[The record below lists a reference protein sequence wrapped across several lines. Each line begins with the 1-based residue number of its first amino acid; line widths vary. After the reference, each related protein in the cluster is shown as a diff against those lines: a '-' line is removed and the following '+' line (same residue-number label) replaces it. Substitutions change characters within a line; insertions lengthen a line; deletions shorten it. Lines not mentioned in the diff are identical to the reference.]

1 MTWEGSSMRLKNL
14 DLIVTLIIVVLNVIW
29 VLLPSHLPVIGIILS
44 LPLVFVLP
52 GYTLTEALFRKRLL
66 ETSHHLVLSI
76 GLSLAIDLLG
86 GLILNLLPIGLK
98 GISWAVLLGLLTTI
112 FSLLVGYLRRRTPM

>member
-1 MTWEGSSMRLKNL
+1 MRLKNL

-66 ETSHHLVLSI
+66 ETSHRLVLPGETI
-76 GLSLAIDLLG
+76 TYAARGCAHPKLS
-86 GLILNLLPIGLK
+86 
-98 GISWAVLLGLLTTI
+98 
-112 FSLLVGYLRRRTPM
+112 